1 MAYPLR
7 DKPFFITS
15 LAEKTS
21 HNYHLILFFLLFI
34 LIQCRK
40 VNGHQQ
46 ERHEASVH

>member
-1 MAYPLR
+1 MAYPGK
-7 DKPFFITS
+7 DKPFFIAS

-34 LIQCRK
+34 LIQCQK